1 MSKTSSKN
9 SPQVIGV
16 ASGKGGV
23 GKTTVAVN
31 LATALGLRGHKVLLL
46 DADLGMAN
54 AQVALGVRSP
64 WNISHLLSGEKTLQ
78 ELLIPATAGVQLVP
92 GASGLRDMA
101 ALDMAQ
107 VAAIIHAFD
116 TLREPVDYLV
126 VDVAAGI
133 SPSVLTFMAA
143 CQRRVVV
150 LQDQPAAIAD
160 AYGLIK
166 VMAQDQQLDEIYL
179 VANAVQG
186 DAHGQQLSDFVNDVT
201 VRFLGCTVKYLGCVG
216 SDELVQQAQ
225 RKYRSVVEFAP
236 GSRASA
242 DFRRLAQAIEK
253 LPPIREV
260 SSQMQFF
267 MERFLQAQQE
277 GA

>member
-1 MSKTSSKN
+1 MSHSSRT
-9 SPQVIGV
+9 PQVIGV

-31 LATALGLRGHKVLLL
+31 LAAALGQRGHRVLLL

-64 WNISHLLSGEKTLQ
+64 WNISHLLAGEKTLDD
-78 ELLIPATAGVQLVP
+78 LLVQAAPGLQLVP

-107 VAAIIHAFD
+107 VASIIHAFD
-116 TLREPVDYLV
+116 ALQEPVDYLI

-143 CQRRVVV
+143 CQRRIVV

-166 VMAQDQQLDEIYL
+166 VMTQDQDLEEIYL

-186 DAHGQQLSDFVNDVT
+186 EAQGQQLVQFVNDVAMK
-201 VRFLGCTVKYLGCVG
+201 FLGRTVKYLGPVG
-216 SDELVQQAQ
+216 ADESVQQAQ
-225 RKYRSVVEFAP
+225 RKYRSIIDFAP
-236 GSRASA
+236 SSRAAS
-242 DFRRLAQAIEK
+242 DFRRLAQSLEK
-253 LPPIREV
+253 LPPIEEPGG
-260 SSQMQFF
+260 QLQFF
-267 MERFLQAQQE
+267 MERMLHAQQR
-277 GA
+277 AA

>member
-1 MSKTSSKN
+1 MSTPLRT
-9 SPQVIGV
+9 PQVIGV

-31 LATALGLRGHKVLLL
+31 LAAALGQPGHRVLLL

-64 WNISHLLSGEKTLQ
+64 LNISHLLSGEKTLQ
-78 ELLIPATAGVQLVP
+78 ELLVPAAPGVQLVP

-101 ALDMAQ
+101 ALDMSQ
-107 VAAIIHAFD
+107 VATIIHAFD
-116 TLREPVDYLV
+116 ALQESVDYLV

-143 CQRRVVV
+143 CQRRIVV

-166 VMAQDQQLDEIYL
+166 VMTQDQDLEEIYL

-186 DAHGQQLSDFVNDVT
+186 DAHGQQLAQFVNDVT
-201 VRFLGCTVKYLGCVG
+201 LKFLGRTVKYLGCVG
-216 SDELVQQAQ
+216 ADDVVQQAQ
-225 RKYRSVVEFAP
+225 RKYRSVIDFAP
-236 GSRASA
+236 SSRAAS
-242 DFRRLAQAIEK
+242 DMRRLAQALEK
-253 LPPIREV
+253 LPPLQEPGG
-260 SSQMQFF
+260 QMQFF
-267 MERFLQAQQE
+267 MERMLQAQQ
-277 GA
+277 AAT

>member
-1 MSKTSSKN
+1 MSTPLRT
-9 SPQVIGV
+9 PQVIGV

-31 LATALGLRGHKVLLL
+31 LAAALGQRGHRVLLL

-64 WNISHLLSGEKTLQ
+64 LNISHLLSGEKTLQ
-78 ELLIPATAGVQLVP
+78 ELLIPAAPGVQLVP

-101 ALDMAQ
+101 ALDMSQ
-107 VAAIIHAFD
+107 VATIIHAFD
-116 TLREPVDYLV
+116 ALPESVDYLI

-143 CQRRVVV
+143 CQRRIVV

-166 VMAQDQQLDEIYL
+166 VMTQDQDLEEIYL

-186 DAHGQQLSDFVNDVT
+186 DAHGQQLGQFVNDVT
-201 VRFLGCTVKYLGCVG
+201 MKFLGRTIKYLGCVG
-216 SDELVQQAQ
+216 ADDIVQQAQ
-225 RKYRSVVEFAP
+225 RKYRSVIDFAP
-236 GSRASA
+236 SSRAAS
-242 DFRRLAQAIEK
+242 DLRRLAQALEK
-253 LPPIREV
+253 LPPLQEPGG
-260 SSQMQFF
+260 QMQFF
-267 MERFLQAQQE
+267 MERMLQAQQ
-277 GA
+277 AAS

>member
-1 MSKTSSKN
+1 MSTPLRT
-9 SPQVIGV
+9 PQVIGV

-31 LATALGLRGHKVLLL
+31 LAAALGMRGHRVLLL

-64 WNISHLLSGEKTLQ
+64 LNISHLLAGEKTLQ
-78 ELLIPATAGVQLVP
+78 EMLVTAAPGVQLVP

-101 ALDMAQ
+101 ALDMSQ
-107 VAAIIHAFD
+107 VATIIHAFD
-116 TLREPVDYLV
+116 ELQESVDYLI

-143 CQRRVVV
+143 CQRRIVV

-166 VMAQDQQLDEIYL
+166 VMTQDQDLDEIYL

-186 DAHGQQLSDFVNDVT
+186 DAHGQQLSQFVNDVT
-201 VRFLGCTVKYLGCVG
+201 MKFLGCTIKYLGCVG
-216 SDELVQQAQ
+216 ADESVQQAQ
-225 RKYRSVVEFAP
+225 RKYRSVIDFAP
-236 GSRASA
+236 SSRAAS
-242 DFRRLAQAIEK
+242 DLRRLAQALEK
-253 LPPIREV
+253 LPPLQEPGG
-260 SSQMQFF
+260 QMQFF
-267 MERFLQAQQE
+267 MGRMLQAQQ
-277 GA
+277 AAT

>member
-1 MSKTSSKN
+1 MN
-9 SPQVIGV
+9 APRRSPQVIGV

-31 LATALGLRGHKVLLL
+31 LAAALGQRGHRVLLL

-54 AQVALGVRSP
+54 AQVALGVRTP
-64 WNISHLLSGEKTLQ
+64 WNISHLLAGEKTLH
-78 ELLIPATAGVQLVP
+78 ELLVQAAPGVQLVP

-101 ALDMAQ
+101 ALDNAQ
-107 VAAIIHAFD
+107 VASIIHAFD
-116 TLREPVDYLV
+116 DLHESVDYLI

-143 CQRRVVV
+143 CQRRLVV

-166 VMAQDQQLDEIYL
+166 VMSQDQDLDEIYL
-179 VANAVQG
+179 VANAAQS
-186 DAHGQQLSDFVNDVT
+186 DAHGQKLSNFINDVT
-201 VRFLGCTVKYLGCVG
+201 MKFLGRTVKYLGAIG
-216 SDELVQQAQ
+216 SDEMVQQAQ
-225 RKYRSVVEFAP
+225 RKYRSVVDFAP
-236 GSRASA
+236 STRASA
-242 DFRRLAQAIEK
+242 DFRRMAQSLEK
-253 LPPIREV
+253 LTPIQEV
-260 SSQMQFF
+260 GGQLQFF
-267 MERFLQAQQE
+267 MERMLQAQQG

>member
-1 MSKTSSKN
+1 MSTPLRT
-9 SPQVIGV
+9 PQVIGV

-31 LATALGLRGHKVLLL
+31 LAAALGQRGHRVLLL

-64 WNISHLLSGEKTLQ
+64 LNISHLLSGENTLQ
-78 ELLIPATAGVQLVP
+78 DMLVTAAPGVQLVP

-101 ALDMAQ
+101 ALDMSQ
-107 VAAIIHAFD
+107 VATIIHAFD
-116 TLREPVDYLV
+116 DLQESVDYLI

-143 CQRRVVV
+143 CQRRIVV

-166 VMAQDQQLDEIYL
+166 VMTQDQDLDEIYL

-186 DAHGQQLSDFVNDVT
+186 DAHGQQLSQFVNDVT
-201 VRFLGCTVKYLGCVG
+201 MKFLGCTIKYLGCVG
-216 SDELVQQAQ
+216 ADESVQQAQ
-225 RKYRSVVEFAP
+225 RKYRSVIDFAP
-236 GSRASA
+236 SSRAAS
-242 DFRRLAQAIEK
+242 DLRRLAQALEK
-253 LPPIREV
+253 LPPLQEPGG
-260 SSQMQFF
+260 QMQFF
-267 MERFLQAQQE
+267 MGRMLQAQQ
-277 GA
+277 AAT

>member
-1 MSKTSSKN
+1 MSTSLRT
-9 SPQVIGV
+9 PQVIGV

-31 LATALGLRGHKVLLL
+31 LAAALGLRGHRVLLL

-64 WNISHLLSGEKTLQ
+64 LNISHLLSGEKTLQ
-78 ELLIPATAGVQLVP
+78 ELLVPAAANVQLVP

-101 ALDMAQ
+101 ALDMSQ
-107 VAAIIHAFD
+107 VATIIHAFD
-116 TLREPVDYLV
+116 ALQESVDYLI

-143 CQRRVVV
+143 CQRRIVV

-166 VMAQDQQLDEIYL
+166 VMTQDQDLEEIYL

-186 DAHGQQLSDFVNDVT
+186 EAHGQQLAQFVNDVT
-201 VRFLGCTVKYLGCVG
+201 LKFLGCTVKYLGCV
-216 SDELVQQAQ
+216 SADESVQQAQ
-225 RKYRSVVEFAP
+225 RKYRSVVDFAP
-236 GSRASA
+236 SSRSA
-242 DFRRLAQAIEK
+242 ADLRRLAQSLEK
-253 LPPIREV
+253 LPPLQEPGG
-260 SSQMQFF
+260 QMQFF
-267 MERFLQAQQE
+267 MERMLQAQQ
-277 GA
+277 AAI

>member
-1 MSKTSSKN
+1 MSHSSRT
-9 SPQVIGV
+9 PQVIGV

-23 GKTTVAVN
+23 GKTTVADN
-31 LATALGLRGHKVLLL
+31 LAAALGQRGHRVLLL

-64 WNISHLLSGEKTLQ
+64 WNISHLLAGEKTLDD
-78 ELLIPATAGVQLVP
+78 LLVQAAPGLQLVP

-107 VAAIIHAFD
+107 VASIIHAFD
-116 TLREPVDYLV
+116 ALQEPVDYLI

-143 CQRRVVV
+143 CQRRIVV

-166 VMAQDQQLDEIYL
+166 VMTQDQDLEEIYL

-186 DAHGQQLSDFVNDVT
+186 EAQGQQLVQFVNDVAMK
-201 VRFLGCTVKYLGCVG
+201 FLGRTVKYLGPVG
-216 SDELVQQAQ
+216 ADESVQQAQ
-225 RKYRSVVEFAP
+225 RKYRSIIDFAP
-236 GSRASA
+236 SSRAAS
-242 DFRRLAQAIEK
+242 DFRRLAQSLEK
-253 LPPIREV
+253 LPPIEEPGG
-260 SSQMQFF
+260 QLQFF
-267 MERFLQAQQE
+267 MERMLHAQQR
-277 GA
+277 AA

>member
-1 MSKTSSKN
+1 MSISLRT
-9 SPQVIGV
+9 PQVIGV

-31 LATALGLRGHKVLLL
+31 LAATLGQRGHRVLLL

-64 WNISHLLSGEKTLQ
+64 LNISHLLSGEKKLN
-78 ELLIPATAGVQLVP
+78 ELLVEAAPGVQLVP

-101 ALDMAQ
+101 ALDMSQ
-107 VAAIIHAFD
+107 VATIIHAFD
-116 TLREPVDYLV
+116 ELQEPVDYLI

-143 CQRRVVV
+143 CQRRIVV

-166 VMAQDQQLDEIYL
+166 VMTQDQDLEEIYL

-186 DAHGQQLSDFVNDVT
+186 EAHGQQLSQFVNDVT
-201 VRFLGCTVKYLGCVG
+201 VKFLGCTVKYLGCI
-216 SDELVQQAQ
+216 SADESVQQAQ
-225 RKYRSVVEFAP
+225 RKYRSVVDFAP
-236 GSRASA
+236 SSRAAA
-242 DFRRLAQAIEK
+242 DLRRLAQALEK
-253 LPPIREV
+253 LPPLQDPGG
-260 SSQMQFF
+260 QMQFF
-267 MERFLQAQQE
+267 MGRMLQAQQ
-277 GA
+277 GAT

>member
-31 LATALGLRGHKVLLL
+31 LATALGQRGHKVLLL

-78 ELLIPATAGVQLVP
+78 EIIIPATAGVQLVP

-116 TLREPVDYLV
+116 TLDEPVDYLV

-242 DFRRLAQAIEK
+242 DFRRLAQALEK

-267 MERFLQAQQE
+267 MERFLQAQRE

>member
-1 MSKTSSKN
+1 MSTSLRT
-9 SPQVIGV
+9 PQVIGV

-31 LATALGLRGHKVLLL
+31 LAATLGQRGHRVLLL

-64 WNISHLLSGEKTLQ
+64 LNISHLLSGEKKLS
-78 ELLIPATAGVQLVP
+78 ELLVDAAPGVQLVP

-101 ALDMAQ
+101 ALDMSQ
-107 VAAIIHAFD
+107 VATIIHAFD
-116 TLREPVDYLV
+116 ELQEPVDYLI

-143 CQRRVVV
+143 CQRRIVV

-166 VMAQDQQLDEIYL
+166 VMTQDQDLEEIYL

-186 DAHGQQLSDFVNDVT
+186 EAHGQQLSQFVNDVT
-201 VRFLGCTVKYLGCVG
+201 AKFLGRTVKYLGCI
-216 SDELVQQAQ
+216 SADESVQQAQ
-225 RKYRSVVEFAP
+225 RKYRSVVDFAP
-236 GSRASA
+236 SSRAAA
-242 DFRRLAQAIEK
+242 DLRRLAQALEK
-253 LPPIREV
+253 LPPLQEPAG
-260 SSQMQFF
+260 QMQFF
-267 MERFLQAQQE
+267 MGRMLQAQQ
-277 GA
+277 GAN

>member
-1 MSKTSSKN
+1 MSTSLRT
-9 SPQVIGV
+9 PQVIGV

-31 LATALGLRGHKVLLL
+31 LAAALGLRGHRVLLL

-64 WNISHLLSGEKTLQ
+64 LNISHLLSGEKTLQ
-78 ELLIPATAGVQLVP
+78 ELLVPAAANVQLVP

-101 ALDMAQ
+101 ALDMSQ
-107 VAAIIHAFD
+107 VATIIHAFD
-116 TLREPVDYLV
+116 ALQESVDYLI

-143 CQRRVVV
+143 CQRRIVV

-166 VMAQDQQLDEIYL
+166 VMTQDQDLEEIYL

-186 DAHGQQLSDFVNDVT
+186 EAHGQQLAQFVNDVT
-201 VRFLGCTVKYLGCVG
+201 LKFLGCTVKYLGCV
-216 SDELVQQAQ
+216 SADESVQQAQ
-225 RKYRSVVEFAP
+225 RKYRSVVDFAP
-236 GSRASA
+236 SSRSA
-242 DFRRLAQAIEK
+242 ADLRRLAQSLEK
-253 LPPIREV
+253 LPPLQEPGG
-260 SSQMQFF
+260 QMQFF
-267 MERFLQAQQE
+267 MERMLQAQQ
-277 GA
+277 AAT

>member
-1 MSKTSSKN
+1 MSTPLRT
-9 SPQVIGV
+9 PQVIGV

-31 LATALGLRGHKVLLL
+31 LAAALGQRGHRVLLL

-64 WNISHLLSGEKTLQ
+64 LNISHLLSGEKTLQ
-78 ELLIPATAGVQLVP
+78 ELLVPAAPGVQLVP

-101 ALDMAQ
+101 ALDMSQ
-107 VAAIIHAFD
+107 VATIIHAFD
-116 TLREPVDYLV
+116 ALQESVDYLV

-143 CQRRVVV
+143 CQRRIVV

-166 VMAQDQQLDEIYL
+166 VMTQDQDLEEIYL

-186 DAHGQQLSDFVNDVT
+186 DAHGQQLAQFVNDVT
-201 VRFLGCTVKYLGCVG
+201 LKFLGRTVKYLGCVG
-216 SDELVQQAQ
+216 ADEIVQQAQ
-225 RKYRSVVEFAP
+225 RKYRSVIDFAP
-236 GSRASA
+236 SSRAAS
-242 DFRRLAQAIEK
+242 DMRRLAQALEK
-253 LPPIREV
+253 LPPLQEPGG
-260 SSQMQFF
+260 QMQFF
-267 MERFLQAQQE
+267 MERMLQAQQ
-277 GA
+277 AAT